1 MLNVLY
7 REGNSKFILSRFR
20 KEKKNNMCG
29 RVKTNAVVF
38 KVKFS
43 CDCFTFNP
51 FHIYVKFMFAFQT
64 LQHV

>member
-1 MLNVLY
+1 MCYIEKITVN
-7 REGNSKFILSRFR
+7 LSYQDLER
-20 KEKKNNMCG
+20 KKNNMCG

-38 KVKFS
+38 KIKFS

-64 LQHV
+64 LQHI